1 MYSRIEMEDLEYRY
15 YSEMKDGTREV
26 KISESLFRCP
36 FCYRDR
42 KRDYQFDDLL
52 RHASGI
58 GGSSRTKDGREKARH
73 LALERYMRKYLR
85 PRERPDPTPTPEISS
100 LPKEEF
106 TGKWNSTFST
116 IEEGEL
122 ISTENS
128 TSPHIAKA
136 EPKSVSGDD
145 PRRNGEENPTFS
157 DNLNSSLSNEDKSY
171 PAKRPCLI
179 SGVKE
184 GEAHVQQIGLSHG
197 ARFSPKYPQRLDS
210 LGAGNGDL
218 MLVHPW
224 KGILANMK
232 RTYSEK
238 LRKYTGE
245 SGSKI
250 KEELVKKGFS
260 PHKVTPLWNGK
271 LGFSGFAIVD
281 FGKEWE
287 GFRNATM
294 FETYF
299 EINQCGKRSYDLTRD
314 RGDNLYGW
322 VAKQDDYYSR
332 TAIGDHLRKQ
342 GDLKSVS
349 GKESEDQRK
358 TLTLVSN
365 LENTLVT
372 KSTSLQQMESIYK
385 ETSSVLEK
393 RLREKDEMIDT
404 HNEKMSIMHQTAR
417 DYLADVYEEH
427 EKASQHLE
435 AQRKE
440 YEDREKFLDKCQVK
454 NKTER
459 RKLQWQKQKNLMA
472 TQEQNKADEDMM
484 RLAEQQQREKD
495 ELRKKVRELEQ
506 KIDAEQALE
515 LEIER
520 MRGDLQ
526 VMGHMQDGEGD
537 DPILMKMILK
547 TKEELKERE
556 EEWEY
561 QESIYQALV
570 VKHGYT
576 NDELQ
581 DARKALIKSMR
592 ELTVRAYIGVK
603 RMGALDEKPFQKLA
617 KEKYPAEE
625 ADEKAEELC
634 SLWEE
639 HLGDSAWHPIKVIVK
654 DGTPKEE
661 LNEEDEKLQ
670 ELRKELGEEVYA
682 AVTQALKER
691 NEYNGSGRY
700 VVPELWNFKENRK
713 ATLKEGVLYLVNSWK
728 LRKPKPK
735 RR

>member
-1 MYSRIEMEDLEYRY
+1 MYSRRELEDLEYRY
-15 YSEMKDGTREV
+15 YSEMKDGTRKV
-26 KISESLFRCP
+26 KFSESLFRCP

-42 KRDYQFDDLL
+42 KRDYQFDDLY

-85 PRERPDPTPTPEISS
+85 PRERPDPTPTSDVSS

-106 TGKWNSTFST
+106 TRKWKSTLLT
-116 IEEGEL
+116 AEEGEF
-122 ISTENS
+122 ISIEKS
-128 TSPHIAKA
+128 TSLHIVKA

-145 PRRNGEENPTFS
+145 PGRSGEKRPKFS
-157 DNLNSSLSNEDKSY
+157 DKPNPSFSNEDKSY
-171 PAKRPCLI
+171 PVKRPCLV
-179 SGVKE
+179 SGAKE
-184 GEAHVQQIGLSHG
+184 REEPVQQIGLSHG
-197 ARFSPKYPQRLDS
+197 ARFAPQKLVS
-210 LGAGNGDL
+210 LGAGNGDQ
-218 MLVHPW
+218 MFVHPW

-232 RTYSEK
+232 RTLDEK
-238 LRKYTGE
+238 TGKYAGE

-250 KEELVKKGFS
+250 REELLNNGFN

-271 LGFSGFAIVD
+271 FGFTGFAIVD

-294 FETYF
+294 FDKHF
-299 EINQCGKRSYDLTRD
+299 EVNQCGKRDHDSTRD
-314 RGDNLYGW
+314 PGDKLYGW

-349 GKESEDQRK
+349 GKEAEDQRK
-358 TLTLVSN
+358 TFTLVSN
-365 LENTLVT
+365 LENTLEDKNT
-372 KSTSLQQMESIYK
+372 NLQQMESIYK
-385 ETSSVLEK
+385 KTSSVLEK
-393 RLREKDEMIDT
+393 RMREKDEMIDT
-404 HNEKMSIMHQTAR
+404 HNEKMSSMQQTAR
-417 DYLADVYEEH
+417 DYLASIYEEH

-440 YEDREKFLDKCQVK
+440 YEDREKYLDKCQAK

-495 ELRKKVRELEQ
+495 ELRKQVRELEQ
-506 KIDAEQALE
+506 KLDAEQALE

-526 VMGHMQDGEGD
+526 VMGHMQEGEGED
-537 DPILMKMILK
+537 SKIKEMIEK
-547 TKEELKERE
+547 TKEELKEKE
-556 EEWEY
+556 EDWEF
-561 QESIYQALV
+561 QESLYQTLV

-581 DARKALIKSMR
+581 DARKALIHSMR
-592 ELTVRAYIGVK
+592 ELTSRAYIGVK

-625 ADEKAEELC
+625 ADEKAAELC

-639 HLGDSAWHPIKVIVK
+639 HLGDSAWHPIKVVVK
-654 DGTPKEE
+654 DGTAKEE

-700 VVPELWNFKENRK
+700 IVPELWNFRENRK
-713 ATLKEGVLYLVNSWK
+713 ATIKEGVVYLLNSWK
-728 LRKPKPK
+728 QKKPKPK